1 MVVMEAS
8 VAQRKANLFRHGVPP
23 GAPAAEGSSG
33 VAAAEAPPRA
43 MMACSD
49 PIMHM
54 SNDTMTMIL
63 I

>member
-1 MVVMEAS
+1 MEAS
-8 VAQRKANLFRHGVPP
+8 VAQRNANLFRRGVP

-43 MMACSD
+43 MACSG

-54 SNDTMTMIL
+54 SNDTMMMIL